1 MKKIFLGSLLISI
14 WTVILFW
21 GKNIGLSMLL
31 LIAPFIYFLIS
42 LLEKKDKIKYKE
54 AKILIVPIILLAS
67 TYFIFD
73 NSFFNKLNL
82 VVIPV
87 LIILMIIKLMEKNLD
102 MDKFFLRFIEL
113 ILDPLTYIEVTMRD
127 FKDYILSIFKVKRKT
142 EKNSNIGKAIIITLP
157 IVIIII
163 SLLAS
168 ADDVFGSIFL
178 NGIANIFEVIF
189 AFDLTTVIFK
199 VVVIICLFIYFSSF
213 FNHIVFEY
221 EPKDEEFEKFQ
232 IKDITTTKMLLTALN
247 VVYILFCFI
256 QIKALFLG
264 KGDVSNYSQ
273 YARKGFFQLMFVS
286 FINLVVILLA
296 KKCEKNKYVNSMCL
310 LMIACTFIILLSS
323 AYRMFLYEDA
333 YGYTRLRLLVY
344 VALLT
349 EAILLV
355 PTIAYVIDKKIN
367 LPKVYLSIVI
377 VMYVGINIANID
389 NIITKSNVDRY
400 FEIGVFDVEYL
411 KKETECDAV
420 KELIR
425 IKDSEA
431 KTPEQQDV
439 KDRVTKYLA
448 ELYDD
453 LITEEMDFRDFNISK
468 IVARKNICQ

>member
-31 LIAPFIYFLIS
+31 LVAPFIYFLIS
-42 LLEKKDKIKYKE
+42 LLEKKNKIEYKE
-54 AKILIVPIILLAS
+54 AKVLIIPIVLLAS

-87 LIILMIIKLMEKNLD
+87 LIVLMIIKLMERNLD
-102 MDKFFLRFIEL
+102 IDKFFLRFVEL

-127 FKDYILSIFKVKRKT
+127 LKDCILSVFKVKRNT
-142 EKNSNIGKAIIITLP
+142 EKKSNIGKAIIITLP
-157 IVIIII
+157 LVIIII
-163 SLLAS
+163 VLLAS
-168 ADDVFGSIFL
+168 ADDVFGDIFFSGTL
-178 NGIANIFEVIF
+178 NILRIVFE
-189 AFDLTTVIFK
+189 FDLTTIILK
-199 VVVIICLFIYFSSF
+199 IAVIIVLFIYFSSF
-213 FNHIVFEY
+213 FNNIIFEY
-221 EPKDEEFEKFQ
+221 EPKDEEFEKIQ
-232 IKDITTTKMLLTALN
+232 IKDITTTKMVLTALN
-247 VVYILFCFI
+247 LIYLLFCFI

-264 KGDVSNYSQ
+264 KDDVSNYSQ
-273 YARKGFFQLMFVS
+273 YARKGFFQLMVVS

-296 KKCEKNKYVNSMCL
+296 KKCEKNKYINGMCL
-310 LMIACTFIILLSS
+310 VMIACTFVILLSA
-323 AYRMFLYEDA
+323 AYRMFLYEHA

-367 LPKVYLSIVI
+367 LPKVYMAIVI
-377 VMYVGINIANID
+377 VMYVGVNLANID

-411 KKETECDAV
+411 KKETGADAV

-425 IKDSEA
+425 IKNSEA
-431 KTPEQQDV
+431 TTPKEQDV
-439 KDRVTKYLA
+439 KDRLTKYLD

-453 LITEEMDFRDFNISK
+453 LITEEMDFRNFNLSK
-468 IVARKNICQ
+468 IIARSLY

>member
-400 FEIGVFDVEYL
+400 LEIGVFDVEYL

-439 KDRVTKYLA
+439 KDRVTNYLA

>member
-448 ELYDD
+448 ELYDN

-468 IVARKNICQ
+468 IIARKNIYQ